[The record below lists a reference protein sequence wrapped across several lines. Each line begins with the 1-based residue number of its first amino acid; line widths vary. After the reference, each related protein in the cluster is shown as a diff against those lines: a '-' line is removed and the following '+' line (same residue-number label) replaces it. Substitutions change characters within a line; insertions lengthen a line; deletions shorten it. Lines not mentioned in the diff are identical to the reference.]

1 MFRLLKLAAYG
12 LLGYAIYEFVRGVM
26 YGVERAESASANRG
40 SRQGGQGQD
49 LSGGGSSAGLSD
61 QGARQNMTGP
71 GEGRTVATQE
81 ADGGS
86 VSHRVG
92 RGVVSR

>member
-12 LLGYAIYEFVRGVM
+12 LLGYAIYEFVRGVLH
-26 YGVERAESASANRG
+26 GVERAEAAAGNALRG
-40 SRQGGQGQD
+40 QSQ
-49 LSGGGSSAGLSD
+49 SGGGGGGGAGGGSE
-61 QGARQNMTGP
+61 GARMNMTGP
-71 GEGRTVATQE
+71 GEGVPVATQE

-86 VSHRVG
+86 ISHRVG